1 MRTYNQIKEVQAY
14 KKDKNCC
21 TVVASTIALDEDF
34 EKMQMTYDS
43 EGRRRN
49 KGLPHY
55 ETRRI
60 FKKLAEERGYHCQQI
75 KQIDMDKFGGV
86 GVTVNRVER
95 FLRPDKSYVLC
106 MSGHVAGAID
116 GKVQDWTEGRRNRVT
131 EIWELTPP
139 KSKQTVELT
148 QWQKMMMGLK

>member
-1 MRTYNQIKEVQAY
+1 MTTYNEIKETKEY
-14 KKDKNCC
+14 KNDKNCC
-21 TVVASTIALDEDF
+21 TVIASSVVFDEDF
-34 EKMQMTYDS
+34 AKMQLIYDG

-49 KGLPHY
+49 KGLMPS

-60 FKKLAEERGYHCQQI
+60 FKKLADQRGYQCKQI

-86 GVTVNRVER
+86 GVTVNRVEAYLDPR
-95 FLRPDKSYVLC
+95 KRYFISVK
-106 MSGHVAGAID
+106 GHIIGAVAGKI
-116 GKVQDWTEGRRNRVT
+116 QDWTEGRRNRVK

-139 KSKQTVELT
+139 KTEKKVELT